1 MSSFNVVGQ
10 TVTVRGQVA
19 GKREDGALGLVDI
32 EVWSENDDGV
42 SVGPGTVTVSLP
54 RRG

>member
-1 MSSFNVVGQ
+1 MRTWIDGD
-10 TVTVRGQVA
+10 A
-19 GKREDGALGLVDI
+19 GLAELEL
-32 EVWSENDDGV
+32 WSENDDGV